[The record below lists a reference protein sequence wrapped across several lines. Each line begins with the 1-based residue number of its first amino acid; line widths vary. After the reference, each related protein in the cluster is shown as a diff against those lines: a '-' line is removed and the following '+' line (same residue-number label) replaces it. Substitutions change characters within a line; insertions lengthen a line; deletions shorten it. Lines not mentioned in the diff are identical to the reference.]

1 MLFLNDTTT
10 PRTTESNISDTF
22 PTENSVHDDNLF
34 ERNVDYEI
42 PDTRDTVN
50 ADPEYNITLNN
61 NSCVPSSPK
70 SVKSILNSGQ
80 DVSDTEIVVDSPAK
94 VANPTKKMKKTYG
107 NSFEDQLL
115 ELEREKNNKISAL
128 LKNQLDN
135 SENDEDMYFFKS
147 LLPHFK
153 KMNSIQKL
161 RMRNQFQAII
171 INELQSTQ
179 TNQRP
184 LLTTASVPYHYD
196 TAGTSYSYPS
206 SSSSA
211 ASYYPSHN
219 PEFVEYTNNLQPNI
233 GIQSCQNN
241 SGCAK
246 YGFIPNSKLVF
257 RSNTGNS
264 TDYHS
269 QMNSELFKSWF
280 TQMLNNLEEPSVIIM
295 NNASYH
301 STLIDNY
308 PKSNAKKADV
318 QEWLTKKNIKFSPLE
333 TLAELKMRVK
343 ALIPNEKKYELD
355 QLALEMGH
363 EVIRLPPYHCQYN
376 PIELILAQVKCQVA
390 KNNKTFK
397 MCDIERLTHEAL
409 DSVTQHDWE
418 KCVRHAEELQD
429 KDNEKEIMRDAL
441 LEPIILTLL
450 PDDSDWDDSDDE
462 ENAE

>member
-1 MLFLNDTTT
+1 MKHRSGDAQDCVEEYNGKWAHYSLMLFLNDTTT

-22 PTENSVHDDNLF
+22 PTKNSVHDDNLF

-42 PDTRDTVN
+42 PDTRDTVD

-94 VANPTKKMKKTYG
+94 VANPTKKTKKTYA

-153 KMNSIQKL
+153 KMNAIQKL
-161 RMRNQFQAII
+161 RVRNQFQAII

-184 LLTTASVPYHYD
+184 LLTTASVPYHYN

-219 PEFVEYTNNLQPNI
+219 PEFVEYTNNLQPNT

-241 SGCAK
+241 SG
-246 YGFIPNSKLVF
+246 L
-257 RSNTGNS
+257 
-264 TDYHS
+264 
-269 QMNSELFKSWF
+269 
-280 TQMLNNLEEPSVIIM
+280 LEE
-295 NNASYH
+295 
-301 STLIDNY
+301 
-308 PKSNAKKADV
+308 
-318 QEWLTKKNIKFSPLE
+318 
-333 TLAELKMRVK
+333 
-343 ALIPNEKKYELD
+343 
-355 QLALEMGH
+355 
-363 EVIRLPPYHCQYN
+363 
-376 PIELILAQVKCQVA
+376 
-390 KNNKTFK
+390 
-397 MCDIERLTHEAL
+397 
-409 DSVTQHDWE
+409 
-418 KCVRHAEELQD
+418 
-429 KDNEKEIMRDAL
+429 
-441 LEPIILTLL
+441 EPIF
-450 PDDSDWDDSDDE
+450 
-462 ENAE
+462 NN

>member
-1 MLFLNDTTT
+1 MSFKDHDLHSQSKKIIYNVYLFFKKLS
-10 PRTTESNISDTF
+10 ESNELYSDIFKKTQDVTADACGISKRSIQRICSEVKKTD
-22 PTENSVHDDNLF
+22 EL
-34 ERNVDYEI
+34 
-42 PDTRDTVN
+42 
-50 ADPEYNITLNN
+50 PEEGP
-61 NSCVPSSPK
+61 SFSSPRK
-70 SVKSILNSGQ
+70 CYKRPKLVSELDDFDSEVVRRTVYEFYDRGEYPTSQLIFNAVKSKINYSG
-80 DVSDTEIVVDSPAK
+80 
-94 VANPTKKMKKTYG
+94 
-107 NSFEDQLL
+107 
-115 ELEREKNNKISAL
+115 KITSIQRL
-128 LKNQLDN
+128 LKNLKFSYKKCSDGRKFLMERNDIVALRCKFLREICTMRKNKDSRPIVYLD
-135 SENDEDMYFFKS
+135 ETWV
-147 LLPHFK
+147 
-153 KMNSIQKL
+153 
-161 RMRNQFQAII
+161 NQNHSRSVAWQH
-171 INELQSTQ
+171 N
-179 TNQRP
+179 TNMVGP
-184 LLTTASVPYHYD
+184 KIP
-196 TAGTSYSYPS
+196 
-206 SSSSA
+206 
-211 ASYYPSHN
+211 
-219 PEFVEYTNNLQPNI
+219 I
-233 GIQSCQNN
+233 GKGGRLIVVHA
-241 SGCAK
+241 GCAK

-295 NNASYH
+295 DNASYH

-376 PIELILAQVKCQVA
+376 PIELIWAQVKGQVA

-429 KDNEKEIMRDAL
+429 KDNEKEIMRDAV